1 MKFKDPIM
9 DINNYLKKVLSFLN
23 KELSLGFYMVDT
35 FFNHFSFILVNWK
48 DTDALKSHHNRL
60 DNVYEDLLTNQ
71 DTLLF
76 IADASIKNNV
86 VISVLHI
93 QKGQNIINKS
103 IHHAMNVNSIKAKLF
118 AIRCRINQAIQIWNV
133 SQIVIITDAI
143 PAVKQIFDI
152 SVHSYQLHFIAILKD
167 LREFFSK
174 NSNDSNLSAI

>member
-1 MKFKDPIM
+1 M
-9 DINNYLKKVLSFLN
+9 DINNYLNKVLPSLN
-23 KELSLGFYMVDT
+23 KELSLGFHMVDT
-35 FFNHFSFILVNWK
+35 FSNCFSFILFNWK

-60 DNVYEDLLTNQ
+60 DNVYEDSLTNQ
-71 DTLLF
+71 DTVLV

-86 VISVLHI
+86 ATSVLHI

-118 AIRCRINQAIQIWNV
+118 AIKCRINQATQIWNV

-143 PAVKQIFDI
+143 SAVKQIFDI
-152 SVHSYQLHFIAILKD
+152 SVHSYQLHSIAILKD

-174 NSNDSNLSAI
+174 NSNDSNLSAT